1 MAAILNVSQ
10 TVGYIFEMDHTHKDH
25 LSNGFKGEY

>member
-10 TVGYIFEMDHTHKDH
+10 TVGYIFEMDHTHKE
-25 LSNGFKGEY
+25 SSQ